1 MVSCLVPS
9 KRGTPEM
16 PKRIK
21 ARQKDMFQRITS
33 ETNQHQAL
41 RKCLESDEKYSL
53 EAILFVM
60 NETRNMM
67 DLRQELISG
76 SYKFSGYM
84 RFKVYEPKER
94 IVDAPH
100 FRDKIV
106 QIALNNVLKEF
117 FNEIF
122 IYDSY
127 ACIDNKGTHK
137 AVDRINYFIRKA
149 KWEYGEE
156 AQINKFDIEKFFY
169 TIDRKILKQILIKR
183 VMCKRTKDLLFKIID
198 SADSISELGLPLGN
212 TLSQICANIYMNE
225 LDQYCKR
232 VLKVKYYVRYADDII
247 VMASD
252 KEEAVFYNEKIISFL
267 NERLHLKANAKKTK
281 VFSINQGVNSVGFKI
296 YATHRL
302 LRNDSKKKIK
312 RKARKMKGLIHT
324 GKMKPEKAEQ
334 ILNSWHGHARHGC
347 SYNFIEKQLIGKH
360 GFIYVSRKGT
370 IKIDEKQIRKDDD
383 DAILERGK
391 TEPVAV

>member
-1 MVSCLVPS
+1 
-9 KRGTPEM
+9 M
-16 PKRIK
+16 PKQLK
-21 ARQKDMFQRITS
+21 ARQKDMFERVTS
-33 ETNQHQAL
+33 EANLYQAL
-41 RKCLESDEKYSL
+41 KKCLESDKKHSL

-60 NETRNMM
+60 NETSNMM
-67 DLRQELISG
+67 DLRQELIDG
-76 SYKFSGYM
+76 TYQFSGYM

-100 FRDKIV
+100 FRDKVV
-106 QIALNNVLKEF
+106 QIALNNILKEF
-117 FNEIF
+117 FNEMF
-122 IYDSY
+122 VYDSY

-156 AQINKFDIEKFFY
+156 SQINKFDIEKFFY
-169 TIDRKILKQILIKR
+169 TIDRKILKRILMKR
-183 VMCKRTKDLLFKIID
+183 VTCKQTRGLLFKIID

-247 VMASD
+247 VIASN
-252 KEEAVFYNEKIISFL
+252 KEEASFYNEKIIAFL
-267 NERLHLKANAKKTK
+267 NKRLRLKANVKKTK
-281 VFSINQGVNSVGFKI
+281 VFPINQGVNSVGFKI

-312 RKARKMKGLIHT
+312 RKARKMRGLIQV
-324 GKMKPEKAEQ
+324 GKMSPEKAEQ

-347 SYNFIEKQLIGKH
+347 SYNFIEKQLVGKH
-360 GFIYVSRKGT
+360 DFIYMSKKGT

-383 DAILERGK
+383 DDDAILERGK